1 MQTKITIDAQG
12 KITIE
17 ALNGPATTACSLH
30 VRRLLTQL
38 QAAGLVLEVEQEESR
53 PPAPL
58 ASADS
63 FGDPAVLGDIDASA
77 SATAL

>member
-1 MQTKITIDAQG
+1 MQTKITIGANG

-17 ALNGPATTACSLH
+17 MLNGPASAACSLE
-30 VRRLLTQL
+30 VRRLLAQL
-38 QAAGLVLEVEQEESR
+38 QAVGLTLTVEQEESR

-63 FGDPAVLGDIDASA
+63 FGDVDATA